1 MKRTI
6 YNGNIR
12 EENVG
17 QEVTLAG
24 WVSTKRNLGSLL
36 FFDLRDSTG
45 IVQVFTDHLSYLYNH
60 PDISSRY
67 RPDWAHIK
75 VSSYITIRC
84 HCFLLSSQGFR
95 MRSHG
100 PQQDGLQ
107 RNPFQQRNHHLC
119 SSVWQPYWQIYTL
132 LFRL

>member
-36 FFDLRDSTG
+36 FFDLRDRMGQTFV
-45 IVQVFTDHLSYLYNH
+45 IVTHDEQLANLADRK
-60 PDISSRY
+60 IS
-67 RPDWAHIK
+67 
-75 VSSYITIRC
+75 
-84 HCFLLSSQGFR
+84 
-95 MRSHG
+95 M
-100 PQQDGLQ
+100 QDG
-107 RNPFQQRNHHLC
+107 RIVTSP
-119 SSVWQPYWQIYTL
+119 QP
-132 LFRL
+132 